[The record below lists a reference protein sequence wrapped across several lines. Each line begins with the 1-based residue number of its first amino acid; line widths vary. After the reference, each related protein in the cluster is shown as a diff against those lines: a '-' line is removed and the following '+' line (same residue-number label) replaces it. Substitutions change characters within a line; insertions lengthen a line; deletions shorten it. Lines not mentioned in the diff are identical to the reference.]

1 MASARTTRTLKKQEA
16 FCAALR
22 QRGNVQDACEATGI
36 ARRTAYQWR
45 SDDTDFAAA
54 WDEALDEA
62 ADRMEREAFRRAVE
76 GTNEPVYHQG
86 QEVGAVRKYSD
97 TLLIFLLKAARPEK
111 YRERTETRHTGLTPD
126 EAKNLPD
133 EELAAKLKA
142 KGLL

>member
-1 MASARTTRTLKKQEA
+1 MASARTNRTPKKQEA
-16 FCAALR
+16 FFDALR
-22 QRGNVQDACEATGI
+22 RCGNVQEACAAASI
-36 ARRTAYQWR
+36 ARSTAYQWR
-45 SDDTDFAAA
+45 DASPEFAAG

-76 GTNEPVYHQG
+76 GTNEPVFHQG

>member
-1 MASARTTRTLKKQEA
+1 LQEA
-16 FCAALR
+16 CAA
-22 QRGNVQDACEATGI
+22 ASI
-36 ARRTAYQWR
+36 ARSTAYQWR
-45 SDDTDFAAA
+45 SDDADFAAG